1 MASSARRPPA
11 ARPRPVRADPPAA
24 RVVGSSAAV
33 SESEALE
40 SAAGADAVGIP
51 SAGALVKAVVAPLG
65 QTVAVAREVNR
76 LGRELVSIARGSSE
90 LAPSPKDK
98 RFQDPSWTENPVYR
112 RVGQGYLSLGRSLA
126 RLVDDYEASGA
137 DWHDVERSRFAVQAL
152 TSLLAPTN
160 TLLGNPAAIKR
171 AFETGGRSVARGLGH
186 LLDDLRHNGG
196 MPAQTDRTAFTVG
209 TDLAVTRG
217 AVVYR
222 DEVAEVIEYAPST
235 RAVRSRPLLVIPP
248 PIGRFYFLDL
258 RPGRSF
264 VEYAVSQ
271 GLHVFLI
278 SWRNPTPEQAD
289 WGLDTYAQ
297 RVLDAVQ
304 VAKDVS
310 GSPDVNALGFCAGG
324 ILMTT
329 VLNHLAATGDESVHS
344 VSYAVTL
351 LDFDDPAPIGA
362 FSSPRLLELARRSSR
377 RKGVITAQSMG
388 AVFSW
393 MRPDD
398 LIFNYWVNQW
408 LMGEDPPV
416 FDILAWNADGT
427 NLPATLHE
435 QLLGIFRDNTLVKAG
450 GLEVLGTPVDVS
462 TITVPSFVTGAV
474 NDHLTPWTGCYRTT
488 AALSGPSTFVLSNA
502 GHIASLVNPPGNP
515 KATYWE
521 GPEPGND
528 PQAWLAAA
536 EQRTGSWWEAW
547 SAWVLARSGE
557 ERPARTAAGDAAYP
571 PLEDAPGSYV
581 RDRIPAR

>member
-1 MASSARRPPA
+1 M
-11 ARPRPVRADPPAA
+11 
-24 RVVGSSAAV
+24 VGSSAAV

-65 QTVAVAREVNR
+65 QPVAVAREVNR
-76 LGRELVSIARGSSE
+76 LGRELLSIARGSSE

-112 RVGQGYLSLGRSLA
+112 RVGQGYLSLGRSLV

-186 LLDDLRHNGG
+186 LLEDLRHNGG

-222 DEVAEVIEYAPST
+222 DEVAEIIEYAPST
-235 RAVRSRPLLVIPP
+235 PTVRSRPLLVIPP

-297 RVLDAVQ
+297 RVLDALQ
-304 VAKDVS
+304 VVKDVS

-324 ILMTT
+324 VLMTT

-344 VSYAVTL
+344 ASYAVTL

-377 RKGVITAQSMG
+377 RKGVITARSMG

-398 LIFNYWVNQW
+398 LVFNYWVNQW

-435 QLLGIFRDNTLVKAG
+435 QLLGIFRDNTLVKPGA
-450 GLEVLGTPVDVS
+450 LEVLGTPVDVS

-521 GPEPGND
+521 GPEPGTD
-528 PQAWLAAA
+528 PKAWLAAA

-547 SAWVLARSGE
+547 SAWVLARSGQ
-557 ERPARTAAGDAAYP
+557 ERPARTAAGDAAHP

-581 RDRIPAR
+581 RDRTPAR